1 MRHSDPGFQVFALK
15 ALSRV
20 PPVSTWEVAV
30 QGTLGSS
37 WPWLPSLA
45 RCLVTVLPPVD
56 EPGEPEETSAQVP
69 LC

>member
-1 MRHSDPGFQVFALK
+1 M
-15 ALSRV
+15 
-20 PPVSTWEVAV
+20 STWEVAV